1 MYKPFPVFAISG
13 FCGIEWTGDPC
24 GRLTQLTW
32 SVLQSCYRVSFE
44 GKHAPREPILLIFCF
59 ATLLRRV
66 TTVVTFANT
75 PQCRRYFVNMPVAKV
90 CENGDI
96 NSKYRK
102 LSSSFNSYEEGS
114 RLLPA
119 RAHFGPRSPEVV
131 RPCYYVLQIL
141 GMWKPRD
148 GKFEFIWRLYRAF
161 VCVLW
166 FGCLAAIMCLDFVHH
181 GFDKEEFR
189 FGEIMNSVPTCL
201 NLLCP
206 FIFTV
211 YYLKQGQ
218 FVELIFTVQNVSS
231 DWHQKLRRIA
241 RWYTFMSVFLWAFGA
256 VFFTVHWIPF
266 LSKPWHYIL
275 YIPSVVYSTG
285 WWGTWLSIYG
295 FVCHVHSLQID
306 TVVDD
311 MKSNETRPVAIMQK
325 FSQLQNSLERTQ
337 TDFNIIISFALAYH
351 AADIIIFSF
360 AYFNSSFGSTY
371 ELWQYVGGVLFD
383 LISIIVK
390 LYPPAIVAAAAH
402 RIVLQAARRYQL
414 QVTPLSTELPLE
426 DMQLFQYIAL
436 CESDMGLKILGL
448 RITVERAMKIFM
460 TIVTAAVSFVA
471 FVVPRLK

>member
-1 MYKPFPVFAISG
+1 
-13 FCGIEWTGDPC
+13 
-24 GRLTQLTW
+24 
-32 SVLQSCYRVSFE
+32 
-44 GKHAPREPILLIFCF
+44 
-59 ATLLRRV
+59 
-66 TTVVTFANT
+66 
-75 PQCRRYFVNMPVAKV
+75 MPVAKV

-148 GKFEFIWRLYRAF
+148 GKFELIWRLYRAF